1 MAKSSR
7 RLRNLFPLLVIACGL
22 LGLFYPTISNYLN
35 EKNSSR
41 VIDSY
46 DTTVQEL
53 AEEKRLQLLQRAYDY
68 NRDLLALNG
77 FEAPRM
83 DEDGNYLSAG
93 NYEDILNVNGDGV
106 IGYITLPKL
115 SETAA
120 VHHGSSER
128 VLQSGIGHLENTSLP
143 VGGESTHAVLSGHRG
158 LPSKRLFTDLNQMAV
173 GDVFY
178 ITVLGE
184 TLAYQVDQILT
195 VLPNEMDALAIEE
208 GKDYV
213 TLVTCT
219 PYGVN
224 SHRLLVRGTR
234 IPYRQAEQVQAAQET
249 AAPVVAQTNKELFA
263 AALVLAVFF
272 TGRFL
277 LRIVRRKR
285 RSGKEGKKGQ
295 K

>member
-1 MAKSSR
+1 MAKLSE
-7 RLRNLFPLLVIACGL
+7 RLRNLLPVLVITSGVL
-22 LGLFYPTISNYLN
+22 VLFYPTISNYLN
-35 EKNSSR
+35 ERNNSR
-41 VIDSY
+41 VVSSY

-53 AEEKRLQLLQRAYDY
+53 EEEKRLRILQSAYDY
-68 NRDLLALNG
+68 NQNLLALNG
-77 FEAPRM
+77 YEPPRR
-83 DEDGNYLSAG
+83 DGEGNDLPVE

-106 IGYITLPKL
+106 MGYITLPKL

-120 VHHGSSER
+120 IYHGSSES

-143 VGGESTHAVLSGHRG
+143 VGGESTHAALSGHRG

-173 GDVFY
+173 GDIFY

-195 VLPNEMDALAIEE
+195 VLPHEMEALAIES

-213 TLVTCT
+213 TLITCT

-234 IPYRQAEQVQAAQET
+234 IPYEEAEEIQSESDS
-249 AAPVVAQTNKELFA
+249 AAPVVTQTNKELYLA
-263 AALVLAVFF
+263 GLVLIVFF
-272 TGRFL
+272 VVRFIFRL
-277 LRIVRRKR
+277 IFRKKR
-285 RSGKEGKKGQ
+285 PD
-295 K
+295 